1 MARYVGG
8 RIVPTH
14 GGVWDGSKS
23 YEELTIVLRQDT
35 GDSYIS
41 KRAVPAGVDIGE
53 EHYWFLYSVYN
64 EQITRAEQHLDSTA
78 ATIRSEMN
86 TQKQQV
92 TERMEQ
98 AEETVDQRASAAERS
113 ADARATAAETISNQN
128 RATLE
133 QRMANIEAR
142 QEANV
147 KASTTA
153 SADYAAEVVDARV
166 DVENQTHS
174 SLGEHLRSI
183 ETGEAISSIPDRKVD
198 SFDLGGKRFFE
209 ESDYFATRYPDEIAF
224 SYRAEDDAFTMTA
237 LKDVEGDR
245 ILYARFLTPREYAQL
260 YRRDGN
266 IRLHV
271 ETENVI
277 NDSNAFKM
285 ALMPM
290 RCENA
295 DSETGYIISGSRYAK
310 PFANGS
316 QVIDINIPIR
326 IRGEFETDE
335 DTGCLLSGGYPVSV
349 ALLVYGNSPRNG
361 ETLTVKGFGG
371 FFDSIGFNH
380 RVTALYQNMI
390 SADLHDLHGKV
401 EALENAADEQTDIA
415 DMAHKSL
422 ALNAYSDC
430 DVLDFGPIYQFA
442 FTDSIGE
449 IVTDEYGDESFT
461 LEYVNNSPMYSTDL
475 TSRLQ
480 DSCGEVV
487 VEVTARTYADNGKL
501 RVQLF
506 DGSKGMSHSSHT
518 SYYPVTKD
526 YKRYQF
532 RLVRENSDNTF
543 VGIGPEHIEGNKV
556 QFKDVRILIPHEESK
571 QMPVLTKEFHGY
583 TGEVDCTALEAVTFE
598 DPILIG
604 TDDYAAADGMYLDT
618 IEFYSNYGNF
628 NPRFRIGC
636 IDQYGLF
643 QEVSNFMLHCRR
655 GRNYLK
661 ADRLNISVPAG
672 NGVFMQIPP
681 EIALYRGQPAYWFH
695 NLLSRTSVTIN
706 ENGYSGNP
714 LQETDLFIPLRYTLR
729 EKSLQQTI
737 SELEE
742 RAEDLEALTTRVNVL
757 ETGSAAEDVDKV
769 QLHDPD
775 GVKFHLTVDTN
786 GSLHT
791 IRSIP
796 KKALFIGNSL
806 LFGFT
811 TFGMAASD
819 SQHDYYHYVTEFL
832 KSKNP
837 AVVTKKLYGS
847 NWESLTTSEGRQEW
861 IDNAMEST
869 VDGDED
875 LVVIQL
881 TDNVNSED
889 RRATYQEDLY
899 TMITA
904 FRNNCP
910 NARIVW
916 LAAWYNSTPDWPYIV
931 KAVEDLHIDLV
942 DIRDISLL
950 AENKNVI
957 GGTYTTDS
965 GEVKTIT
972 SAGVA
977 SHPGDLGMYR
987 IAQRLIEH
995 LEKYM

>member
-14 GGVWDGSKS
+14 GGVWDGSRS
-23 YEELTIVLRQDT
+23 YEELTIVLRDDT

-41 KRAVPAGVDIGE
+41 KRPVPAGTAITE
-53 EHYWFLYSVYN
+53 EHYWVLYSVYN

-78 ATIRSEMN
+78 SAIRSEMN

-98 AEETVDQRASAAERS
+98 AEENADQRASAAERA
-113 ADARATAAETISNQN
+113 ADARAKAAETISNQN
-128 RATLE
+128 KTALE
-133 QRMANIEAR
+133 QRMAIIEAR

-147 KASTTA
+147 KASTTPN
-153 SADYAAEVVDARV
+153 ADYAAEVVDARV
-166 DVENQTHS
+166 DALDKTHS
-174 SLGEHLRSI
+174 SLGSHLRAI
-183 ETGEAISSIPDRKVD
+183 ETGEAVDSIPDRKIERMNL
-198 SFDLGGKRFFE
+198 SGKRFYE
-209 ESDYFATRYPDEIAF
+209 ESDYYAKRNPEDLAF
-224 SYRAEDDAFTMTA
+224 DYRSGDDAFTMTA
-237 LKDVEGDR
+237 LQDVDGDR
-245 ILYARFLTPREYAQL
+245 ILYARFMTPKEYAQL
-260 YRRDGN
+260 YRHDGN
-266 IRLHV
+266 FHIHV
-271 ETENVI
+271 ETENVV
-277 NDSNAFKM
+277 NDSGAFKM
-285 ALMPM
+285 CYMPM
-290 RCENA
+290 KCYEP
-295 DSETGYIISGSRYAK
+295 DKEDGFIFGGS
-310 PFANGS
+310 PFLRTFKNGS
-316 QVIDINIPIR
+316 EIFDQNIPVR
-326 IRGEFETDE
+326 IRGDFAWDE
-335 DTGCLLSGGYPVSV
+335 ENDCLADDGRYIS
-349 ALLVYGNSPRNG
+349 AAFLVYGNSPREG
-361 ETLTVKGFGG
+361 ETITFKGFGSIFEG
-371 FFDSIGFNH
+371 IGFNS
-380 RVTALYQNMI
+380 RVTSLYQNMLK
-390 SADLHDLHGKV
+390 ADVFDLSGRV
-401 EALENAADEQTDIA
+401 DTLEEKEEESSDQAEEI
-415 DMAHKSL
+415 HRRIGV
-422 ALNAYSDC
+422 NAYSDC
-430 DVLDFGPIYQFA
+430 DVLDFGPIYNFA

-480 DSCGEVV
+480 DSCGEVI

-506 DGSKGMSHSSHT
+506 DGSKGMSHSSH
-518 SYYPVTKD
+518 SAYYPVTKE

-556 QFKDVRILIPHEESK
+556 QFKDVKILIPHEESK
-571 QMPVLTKEFHGY
+571 QMPVLTREFHGY
-583 TGEVDCTALEAVTFE
+583 TGYVDCSALEAVTIE

-604 TDDYAAADGMYLDT
+604 TDDYAVADGMYLDT
-618 IEFYSNYGNF
+618 IEFESNYGNF
-628 NPRFRIGC
+628 MGQFRIGC

-643 QEVSNFMLHCRR
+643 QEVSRFNLHCRR

-672 NGVFMQIPP
+672 NGVFMVLPP
-681 EIALYRGQPAYWFH
+681 EIALYRGQPSYWFH

-729 EKSLQQTI
+729 EKSWQQKFL
-737 SELEE
+737 ELEE
-742 RAEDLEALTTRVNVL
+742 SADDLENLTARVNVL

-769 QLHDPD
+769 QLFDPD

-837 AVVTKKLYGS
+837 DVVTKKAYGS
-847 NWESLTTSEGRQEW
+847 NWESQTTSEGRQEW
-861 IDNAMEST
+861 IDNTIEAS

-889 RRATYQEDLY
+889 RRVTYQEDLY